1 MIFYHADEFIKYV
14 LSSDENII
22 GVTSGCYDLLHPL
35 HVEYL
40 NKCKRQCRELYVFL
54 DSDRL
59 VQEHK
64 KKTPLINELDR
75 AYMIDNLKSVTGVMV
90 FDQLI
95 EMSDAIRGIA
105 DKKNSL
111 IRIFKHSDNI
121 YGTKAIVYGG
131 NTEHFVIPDI
141 KRFQSTTE
149 ISNHL
154 KQTE

>member
-1 MIFYHADEFIKYV
+1 MIFYQPEDFVKYV
-14 LSSDENII
+14 LASEQNII

-40 NKCKRQCRELYVFL
+40 NKCARQCRELYVFL

-59 VQEHK
+59 VHEHK

-75 AYMIDNLKSVTGVMV
+75 AYMVDNLKSVTGVMV

-95 EMSDAIRGIA
+95 EMSDCIRGIA
-105 DKKNSL
+105 TKENSL
-111 IRIFKHSDNI
+111 IRIFKHSDSI
-121 YGTKAIVYGG
+121 YGGKVFTYGG

-149 ISNHL
+149 ITNHL
-154 KQTE
+154 KES